1 MSFPNVVHGTE
12 SDLFHNSSNEDV
24 PVGTLMITE
33 DGRKFRFTE
42 MFTSAAAVGSL
53 YQQEVH
59 TTDQSDEVIDT
70 LAAGVVILTGVGSTN
85 TAVVLNEYSSGY
97 IYTSNAETL
106 PMMRIKGNSAIDAGG
121 SDGVITLWIKT
132 PTAIAAG
139 NVVAYIKNP
148 WRDVIIH
155 PSPETATLVGIPKV
169 AISANQFGWLQ
180 TQGPCSAL
188 YGDATNIAGIGDPVS
203 AGSAVDGSVM
213 GMANDTED
221 TKMQVGSALGLVEA
235 DTDQTPIWIHLE

>member
-1 MSFPNVVHGTE
+1 MSFPNIVHGSE
-12 SDLFHNSSNEDV
+12 GDLWHNSADEDV

-42 MFTSAAAVGSL
+42 MFTSASAVGKL

-59 TTDQSDEVIDT
+59 LADQSGEAIGT
-70 LAAGVVILTGVGSTN
+70 LGAGVYSLTGVGSSTS
-85 TAVVLNEYSSGY
+85 AVVLNELVNGY
-97 IYTSNAETL
+97 IYTDNAVTL
-106 PMMRIKGNSAIDAGG
+106 PMMKIKSNTAIAIGG
-121 SDGVITLWIKT
+121 TGTIELWTVT
-132 PTAIAAG
+132 PTAIGSG
-139 NVVAYIKNP
+139 NTVSYIKNP

-169 AISANQFGWLQ
+169 VISANQFGWLQ
-180 TQGPCSAL
+180 TTGPCSAL
-188 YGDATNIAGIGDPVS
+188 YGSATAIAGIGDPVS

-213 GMANDTED
+213 GMANDTDD

-235 DTDQTPIWIHLE
+235 DTEQTPIWLHLE

>member
-1 MSFPNVVHGTE
+1 MSFPNIVHGSE
-12 SDLFHNSSNEDV
+12 GDLFHNSANEDV

-53 YQQEVH
+53 YQTEVH
-59 TTDQSDEVIDT
+59 LVDQSAEAIAT
-70 LAAGVVILTGVGSTN
+70 LAAGVVTLTDVGST
-85 TAVVLNEYSSGY
+85 TSAVVLDELINGY
-97 IYTSNAETL
+97 IYTDNAVTL
-106 PMMRIKGNSAIDAGG
+106 PMMRIKSNTAIGIGG
-121 SDGVITLWIKT
+121 TGTVELWIKT

-139 NVVAYIKNP
+139 NTVSYFKNP

-155 PSPETATLVGIPKV
+155 PSPETAALVGIPKV

-180 TQGPCSAL
+180 TAGPCSAL
-188 YGDATNIAGIGDPVS
+188 YGSATAIAGIGDPVC

-213 GMANDTED
+213 GMANGTPD
-221 TKMQVGSALGLVEA
+221 TKVQVGSALGLVEA
-235 DTDQTPIWIHLE
+235 DTEQTPIYIRLE